1 MILSQSGCLDSFGA
15 RIGQRNCDEACW
27 RSEESRLP
35 PVHPGRRCLVTG
47 RVGCVEHSLNFNS
60 RASQEREREFS
71 LSCRGG
77 RVNPVR
83 GHVRL
88 VRWWEPS
95 HQMEV
100 AQRV

>member
-47 RVGCVEHSLNFNS
+47 RVGCVEH
-60 RASQEREREFS
+60 